1 LAKFAKL
8 WKPWNWEK
16 EDPECNTL
24 VETNVKKRNVI
35 HFLGGGFP
43 LSKFLLIYHF

>member
-1 LAKFAKL
+1 LGTAKL
-8 WKPWNWEK
+8 KK

-24 VETNVKKRNVI
+24 VERNVKKRNVI
-35 HFLGGGFP
+35 HFLGGGFS